1 MSEYQY
7 YEFQAVDRPLTQE
20 QMGELRAYSSR
31 ARITPSSFVN
41 EYDWGDFKGD
51 PDKWMEKY
59 FDAFLYLAN
68 WGSHW
73 LMLRVPKTLLD
84 PDTALAYCTGEKL
97 SCRAKGDYIIL
108 SFYSE
113 EEEYEWSEEE
123 GWLASLIPLRTDV
136 MCGDHRCLYLGWL
149 LGVQCGE
156 LEDAALEPPVPPGL
170 GDLNAPLGSFAD
182 FLRIDRDLISAAA
195 EQSAKGPALRLSEND
210 IAKWVGELP
219 SKDKDAVLMKI
230 IGSNRPHVAAELRQ
244 RALSEIHSARETDSD
259 SRRNERRSVRQLIVR
274 AEVIT
279 EERRKRKAERAAL
292 EKARC
297 EREQAKNRKRYLE
310 SLVNKESG
318 LWAKVD
324 KLIATKQ
331 PKRYDE
337 AISLLQDLHDL
348 AELKGKNSEFS
359 LRMSTMHSEHMRKP
373 ALVNKFRKAKL
384 LSREECREPKKTQA
398 NRPP

>member
-20 QMGELRAYSSR
+20 QMGELRVYSSR

-41 EYDWGDFKGD
+41 EYNWGDFKGD

-68 WGSHW
+68 WGSRW

-108 SFYSE
+108 SFDSE
-113 EEEYEWSEEE
+113 EEEYEWSEGE
-123 GWLASLIPLRTDV
+123 GWLASLIPLRADV
-136 MCGDHRCLYLGWL
+136 MRGDHRCLYLGWL
-149 LGVQCGE
+149 LGVQSGE
-156 LEDAALEPPVPPGL
+156 LDDVTLEPPVPPGL

-182 FLRIDRDLISAAA
+182 FLRIDHDLISAAA
-195 EQSAKGPALRLSEND
+195 EQSAKGADFGLSDDD
-210 IAKWVGELP
+210 IAKWVADL
-219 SKDKDAVLMKI
+219 SLKDKGAFLMKM
-230 IGSNRPHVAAELRQ
+230 IGGDYPHAAAELRQ
-244 RALSEIHSARETDSD
+244 RALSEIHGAREAGGDLRKS
-259 SRRNERRSVRQLIVR
+259 ERRSVGQLIAR

-279 EERRKRKAERAAL
+279 EERRKREAERAAL
-292 EKARC
+292 EKARR
-297 EREQAKNRKRYLE
+297 EQEQAKNRKQYLE

-348 AELKGKNSEFS
+348 AEFKGKNTEFS
-359 LRMSTMHSEHMRKP
+359 LRMSTLHSEHMRKP

-384 LSREECREPKKTQA
+384 LS
-398 NRPP
+398 